1 MDGKPVSGDPSL
13 NYEIDIVQERIPF
26 RSWSPYSAW
35 TMSHG
40 YNPQKKKLKGKGRFF
55 NTKRGYGIIEVI
67 SEIDENVPDRRRL
80 IEEVLNNPEKPGL
93 YCKYVSLT

>member
-1 MDGKPVSGDPSL
+1 MKSILFRKGFISGL
-13 NYEIDIVQERIPF
+13 GHLIP
-26 RSWSPYSAW
+26 
-35 TMSHG
+35 HG
-40 YNPQKKKLKGKGRFF
+40 YNSLKKKLKGKGRFF